1 MLSISFCAPAV
12 FVGCV
17 GTTTVDS
24 TATVERLVEQRQY
37 DGDAVVEVG
46 SESIDLTGA
55 MLEDLAR
62 VHQAATRSDDHELA
76 LASAVTMI
84 RIAGPDAGHLGWRLL
99 GQTLER
105 SEPGLAVAIADHR
118 LELVSSLERECG
130 YGLQDSAMQCRSAAI
145 RRSIACLRGSTE
157 TYRESK
163 SWNLFTL
170 GDDERGMQRAMVLA
184 LESNA
189 LMAAAGADHDM
200 MLSILHQM
208 EDCEDE
214 LSGDEAQDVRALWR
228 SSMERGDAR
237 FRGALLRS
245 STAMLPFRPTAAAK
259 RPAAVAPDATS
270 LSLMGGS
277 R

>member
-84 RIAGPDAGHLGWRLL
+84 RIAGPDASHLGWRLL

-145 RRSIACLRGSTE
+145 RRSIACLRGSIE
-157 TYRESK
+157 TYCESK

-170 GDDERGMQRAMVLA
+170 GDDERGMQRAMVFA

-208 EDCEDE
+208 KDCQTE
-214 LSGDEAQDVRALWR
+214 LSGGEAEDVHALWR

-245 STAMLPFRPTAAAK
+245 STALPFRPTAAAT

>member
-12 FVGCV
+12 FLGCV

-76 LASAVTMI
+76 LATAVTMI

-118 LELVSSLERECG
+118 LELVRSLERECG
-130 YGLQDSAMQCRSAAI
+130 YGLQDSAMQVRSAAI

-157 TYRESK
+157 VYRDSK
-163 SWNLFTL
+163 SWNIFTW
-170 GDDERGMQRAMVLA
+170 GDDERGMQRAMVFA

-208 EDCEDE
+208 EDCEKE
-214 LSGDEAQDVRALWR
+214 LYDGQPEDVRALWR

-245 STAMLPFRPTAAAK
+245 STAMLPFRLTAAAK

-270 LSLMGGS
+270 LALMGGS

>member
-1 MLSISFCAPAV
+1 MLSVSFCAPAV
-12 FVGCV
+12 FLGCV

-55 MLEDLAR
+55 MLDDLAR

-99 GQTLER
+99 GQTVER
-105 SEPGLAVAIADHR
+105 SEPGLAAAIANHR
-118 LELVSSLERECG
+118 WELVSSLERECG

-157 TYRESK
+157 VYRESK
-163 SWNLFTL
+163 SWNIFTG
-170 GDDERGMQRAMVLA
+170 GDDERGMQRAMVFA
-184 LESNA
+184 LESNE
-189 LMAAAGADHDM
+189 LMAAAGADHGT
-200 MLSILHQM
+200 MLSILHHLT
-208 EDCEDE
+208 DCENE
-214 LSGDEAQDVRALWR
+214 LSDGQAEDVRALWR
-228 SSMERGDAR
+228 SSLERGEAR
-237 FRGALLRS
+237 FRGAMLRS
-245 STAMLPFRPTAAAK
+245 STAMLPFRLTAAAK
-259 RPAAVAPDATS
+259 RPTAIAPDATS
-270 LSLMGGS
+270 LALMGGS